1 MKTQTNNKII
11 LSISQMENIIKEMKE
26 NKSKNR
32 YLSDTVRFDLDF
44 NTDHN
49 AHNLNLNTGYQFN
62 SYAEC
67 NGTKVK
73 IIEK

>member
-1 MKTQTNNKII
+1 
-11 LSISQMENIIKEMKE
+11 MKE

-44 NTDHN
+44 NTDYN

-67 NGTKVK
+67 NGTKVE
-73 IIEK
+73 IIE